1 MAVKDH
7 LSDRLA
13 ELSRLVA
20 GTGGTSPT
28 HDFFARHFGLPGNP
42 FPPPGIADATGEN
55 PPLRKRDVDTII
67 NFIERGYTTGQ
78 SQFMVIKGE
87 YGSGKTQ
94 ALRYIE
100 YAVNNY
106 MNKGDHVARA
116 IYIENPSLNVQ
127 ELNRTILRALG
138 QDAVKSYIWF
148 PIYTMLLQDV
158 QAQPQR
164 FLDLRKNLLA
174 QRGQRSRGRKQRSPV
189 GIAEM
194 GVKNAPAMNAPFDD
208 VFNPQTILDYHT
220 FLGTL
225 VGKGWRRE
233 DVSPYLTTLLLEAVD
248 LPNSVSLGQ
257 TFVALLLAANEASFL
272 SWETLLGLTNTR
284 ATLPLHAPDFL
295 KFLLRVM
302 AVNGIVYVYMILDEF
317 EEVSQTALLTARQRQ
332 DYLYTMRDVL
342 NDIQQG
348 LSVIIGISSP
358 GWDAL
363 RVDGVPFADANHEI
377 ISLPRVDIAGAVKL
391 VQFYLDC
398 GREGTAYPQG
408 QFSPF
413 SRDLIAYVLDNFPR
427 SAQRTPRNVVQFMH
441 RLLNYAAEHGITAL
455 TPDVAQPLLAEF
467 GGMKSG
473 GKRPTRGRGPR
484 DAQ

>member
-100 YAVNNY
+100 YVVNNY

-257 TFVALLLAANEASFL
+257 TFVALLLAANEDSFL
-272 SWETLLGLTNTR
+272 SWERAFPNWQNQGNHPSIRHNTCIWRRATRAMVVLKGLLSPLERHHTLGTGAMLCRTGPFSWRKWWLRNALVGDVAWSHEHTGNATLTCPRLPEVLVARDGRERHRVRVHDPRRVRGGLTDSAADG
-284 ATLPLHAPDFL
+284 AT
-295 KFLLRVM
+295 
-302 AVNGIVYVYMILDEF
+302 
-317 EEVSQTALLTARQRQ
+317 TAR
-332 DYLYTMRDVL
+332 
-342 NDIQQG
+342 
-348 LSVIIGISSP
+348 LSLHDARRLKRHSAGVERHH
-358 GWDAL
+358 WD
-363 RVDGVPFADANHEI
+363 
-377 ISLPRVDIAGAVKL
+377 
-391 VQFYLDC
+391 
-398 GREGTAYPQG
+398 
-408 QFSPF
+408 
-413 SRDLIAYVLDNFPR
+413 
-427 SAQRTPRNVVQFMH
+427 
-441 RLLNYAAEHGITAL
+441 
-455 TPDVAQPLLAEF
+455 
-467 GGMKSG
+467 
-473 GKRPTRGRGPR
+473 
-484 DAQ
+484 